1 MSPLK
6 ITRRPALFACG
17 LAALT
22 LGASG
27 AVLAADACP
36 DQAAAA
42 SPVSSTVTGT
52 AASAAHSV
60 RVSYR
65 DLDLATASGSR
76 ALEERITLAARKV
89 CAADDIRDLEAV
101 AAGDACQRAAVSN
114 ALADVHS
121 AHPAAQYAVNLTR
134 R

>member
-1 MSPLK
+1 MNTLNSKRLAP
-6 ITRRPALFACG
+6 TALLTAAVAACI
-17 LAALT
+17 

-27 AVLAADACP
+27 VAFAGD
-36 DQAAAA
+36 A
-42 SPVSSTVTGT
+42 SPEKVAAQSTVTGSAPH
-52 AASAAHSV
+52 AANSV

-65 DLDLATASGSR
+65 DLDLASASGSR

-89 CAADDIRDLEAV
+89 CAAPDIRNLADV
-101 AAGDACQRAAVSN
+101 AAGSACQRDAISN